1 MTTDFIGE
9 SKEICAVNKDI
20 EMYGPT
26 DLTILIT
33 GETGTGKELV
43 ANLLFENSLKENSE
57 ILITK
62 NCATIREELAESEF
76 FGHIKGSFTGADEI
90 REGIFEKAEK
100 GTIFL
105 DEIHHLSNPILAKLL
120 RVAEEKPFNR
130 IGCNEDR
137 YSGARL
143 ILAGSPSENSIG
155 NIPEMP
161 KEFGYRLK
169 KIIEL
174 PPLRERGRDIS
185 LLTHHFV
192 DKFEKKYNKEIKIN
206 EGDFNRLIKYNW
218 PGNVRQ
224 MENAIE
230 RYAISGKLNF
240 QEFYASG
247 TEGNGNFLSLEDIA
261 NQFYKKCRT
270 EGINMGKEGKLA
282 KKMIESQL
290 FTYLLEENNGNRSK
304 VAEILGINTRTIS
317 NRLKN

>member
-1 MTTDFIGE
+1 MTTNFIGE

-43 ANLLFENSLKENSE
+43 ANLLFENGLEENKE
-57 ILITK
+57 IFIIK
-62 NCATIREELAESEF
+62 NCATIKEELAESEF
-76 FGHIKGSFTGADEI
+76 FGHVKGSFTSASET
-90 REGIFEKAEK
+90 RKGIFEEAEN

-105 DEIHHLSNPILAKLL
+105 DEIHHLSSPTLAKLL
-120 RVAEEKPFNR
+120 RVAEKKPFNR
-130 IGCNEDR
+130 VGCNEDR
-137 YSGARL
+137 NSKARL
-143 ILAGSPSENSIG
+143 ILAGSPPENSIG

-185 LLTHHFV
+185 LLTNYFV
-192 DKFEKKYNKEIKIN
+192 KKFSKKYDKEIKIN
-206 EGDFNRLIKYNW
+206 EGNFNRLIKYNW

-230 RYAISGKLNF
+230 RYAISGKLDF

-247 TEGNGNFLSLEDIA
+247 AGENGNFLSLEDIA

-270 EGINMGKEGKLA
+270 AGINMGEEGKLA
-282 KKMIESQL
+282 RKMIESQL

-304 VAEILGINTRTIS
+304 VAKILDINPKTIS